1 MLAST
6 SRGALPAAFRP
17 KQLPLRSLAAA
28 AFPSAALGHRSSVA
42 ARLAQQLRELKQ
54 FKVWDVSA
62 APSDRC
68 NPTAR
73 GGCQLRPARQAA
85 PSDGGARPGAGGGRR
100 PGIVWFRGDLRLH
113 DNEALSRA
121 QADCSSLLP
130 VYCFDPRDYG
140 KSPQGYDRT
149 GPFRAQF
156 LQEAVADLRAAL
168 RAAGSELIVRLGKPE
183 EVIGEL
189 VRRTGAGAVYCHT
202 EVTFEERRVEAAVK
216 AAAEGAGAQLRAFW
230 GATLAHLEDL
240 PFKLD
245 QLPQSFDGFRERT
258 AGMAPRAALPA
269 PAELRGLPL
278 GGRMDPGEIPTL
290 QQLGL
295 APLPKGAVAAS
306 ASGSSGS
313 SGGPTKGGEG
323 EALSQLR
330 RFLAQAAGGSG
341 RGANVAAGAAYTS
354 NFASC
359 IAPWLAT
366 GCLSPRRML
375 EEAQQALGGSSSTPA
390 PAQAA
395 AAQASAA
402 QTSGAQAPLS
412 WVRYELLWRDFFR
425 FITLKYSSVSTAAL
439 GAKTGA
445 AAAATSIAQPALTV
459 A

>member
-1 MLAST
+1 
-6 SRGALPAAFRP
+6 
-17 KQLPLRSLAAA
+17 
-28 AFPSAALGHRSSVA
+28 
-42 ARLAQQLRELKQ
+42 
-54 FKVWDVSA
+54 
-62 APSDRC
+62 
-68 NPTAR
+68 
-73 GGCQLRPARQAA
+73 
-85 PSDGGARPGAGGGRR
+85 
-100 PGIVWFRGDLRLH
+100 
-113 DNEALSRA
+113 
-121 QADCSSLLP
+121 
-130 VYCFDPRDYG
+130 
-140 KSPQGYDRT
+140 
-149 GPFRAQF
+149 
-156 LQEAVADLRAAL
+156 
-168 RAAGSELIVRLGKPE
+168 
-183 EVIGEL
+183 
-189 VRRTGAGAVYCHT
+189 
-202 EVTFEERRVEAAVK
+202 
-216 AAAEGAGAQLRAFW
+216 
-230 GATLAHLEDL
+230 
-240 PFKLD
+240 
-245 QLPQSFDGFRERT
+245 
-258 AGMAPRAALPA
+258 MAPRAALPA

>member
-1 MLAST
+1 MLACS
-6 SRGALPAAFRP
+6 SRGALPAAPAARQSRP
-17 KQLPLRSLAAA
+17 VRRIVAAA
-28 AFPSAALGHRSSVA
+28 SPAAVLGSRGSVA
-42 ARLAQQLRELKQ
+42 ARLAQQLRQLKQ

-68 NPTAR
+68 TPDAR
-73 GGCQLRPARQAA
+73 GGRQLRPARQGA
-85 PSDGGARPGAGGGRR
+85 PNDGGARPGAGGGRR

-113 DNEALSRA
+113 DNDALSRA

-202 EVTFEERRVEAAVK
+202 EVTYEERRVEAAVK

-258 AGMAPRAALPA
+258 AGVSPRAALPT
-269 PAELRGLPL
+269 PGELRGLPL
-278 GGRMDPGEIPTL
+278 GGRVDAGEIPTL

-295 APLPKGAVAAS
+295 APLPKGAAPSGS
-306 ASGSSGS
+306 ASSSRGSGS
-313 SGGPTKGGEG
+313 GQAKGGEG

-330 RFLAQAAGGSG
+330 RFLAHAAGGSG
-341 RGANVAAGAAYTS
+341 SGSKAAAGAAYTS

-375 EEAQQALGGSSSTPA
+375 EEAQQALGGSGSS
-390 PAQAA
+390 AQATA
-395 AAQASAA
+395 AAASAA
-402 QTSGAQAPLS
+402 QPSGAQAPLS

-439 GAKTGA
+439 GAKAGGA
-445 AAAATSIAQPALTV
+445 EAAPSPAQPALAV

>member
-1 MLAST
+1 
-6 SRGALPAAFRP
+6 
-17 KQLPLRSLAAA
+17 
-28 AFPSAALGHRSSVA
+28 
-42 ARLAQQLRELKQ
+42 
-54 FKVWDVSA
+54 
-62 APSDRC
+62 
-68 NPTAR
+68 
-73 GGCQLRPARQAA
+73 
-85 PSDGGARPGAGGGRR
+85 
-100 PGIVWFRGDLRLH
+100 
-113 DNEALSRA
+113 
-121 QADCSSLLP
+121 
-130 VYCFDPRDYG
+130 
-140 KSPQGYDRT
+140 
-149 GPFRAQF
+149 
-156 LQEAVADLRAAL
+156 
-168 RAAGSELIVRLGKPE
+168 
-183 EVIGEL
+183 
-189 VRRTGAGAVYCHT
+189 
-202 EVTFEERRVEAAVK
+202 
-216 AAAEGAGAQLRAFW
+216 
-230 GATLAHLEDL
+230 
-240 PFKLD
+240 
-245 QLPQSFDGFRERT
+245 
-258 AGMAPRAALPA
+258 MAPRAALPA

-306 ASGSSGS
+306 ASGSGS

-330 RFLAQAAGGSG
+330 RFLAQAAVGSG

-375 EEAQQALGGSSSTPA
+375 EEAQQALGSSSSTPA
-390 PAQAA
+390 QAQAA

-445 AAAATSIAQPALTV
+445 AAAATSTAQPALAV